1 MKKYLKLF
9 FSLYAAG
16 LIVGVLCCNFYIKGK
31 RISDKFTSCLPGLV
45 FSTLL
50 EGREY
55 LFGTLL
61 MKRGAFFLC
70 GVICGLTPFGLPMTV
85 TSLLWFGFL
94 GGNLITLFLVEY
106 GLRGM
111 GIAGLC
117 FFPQIL
123 FYLPGWLF
131 FFFLVAQ
138 MSQKFWGSKK
148 REASEYKAYFFF
160 LTGVLI
166 CLLLG
171 IWMESYVNQNLLFHV
186 LEKWL

>member
-16 LIVGVLCCNFYIKGK
+16 VVLGVLCCNFYIREKGYQ
-31 RISDKFTSCLPGLV
+31 TSLLPVYLAS
-45 FSTLL
+45 FSNLT
-50 EGREY
+50 EGRKY
-55 LFGTLL
+55 LFGNLL
-61 MKRGAFFLC
+61 IKRGTFFFI
-70 GVICGLTPFGLPMTV
+70 GAICGLTPFGLPMAV
-85 TSLLWFGFL
+85 ASLLWFGFL

-106 GLRGM
+106 GLKGIGM
-111 GIAGLC
+111 AGLC

-123 FYLPGWLF
+123 FCVPGWLF

-138 MSQKFWGSKK
+138 MSQKSWGNRKK
-148 REASEYKAYFFF
+148 EASDFKAYFFF
-160 LTGVLI
+160 LTGTLI

-171 IWMESYVNQNLLFHV
+171 IWMESYVNQNLLCHV

>member
-16 LIVGVLCCNFYIKGK
+16 LIVGVLCCNFYIREKGYQ
-31 RISDKFTSCLPGLV
+31 TSLLPVYLAS

-70 GVICGLTPFGLPMTV
+70 GVICGLTPFGLPMIV

-138 MSQKFWGSKK
+138 MSQKFWGSEK

>member
-16 LIVGVLCCNFYIKGK
+16 VVAGVLCCNFYIREEGYQ
-31 RISDKFTSCLPGLV
+31 TSLLPVYLSS
-45 FSTLL
+45 FSALS

-61 MKRGAFFLC
+61 LKRGAFFLC
-70 GVICGLTPFGLPMTV
+70 GAVCGLTPFGFPMTIA
-85 TSLLWFGFL
+85 SLLWFGFL
-94 GGNLITLFLVEY
+94 GGNLIALFLVEY
-106 GLRGM
+106 GLKGM

-123 FYLPGWLF
+123 FYLPGWMF
-131 FFFLVAQ
+131 FFFLVTQ
-138 MSQKFWGSKK
+138 MSQKFWGNKK
-148 REASEYKAYFFF
+148 REASEYKTYFFF
-160 LTGVLI
+160 LTGALI
-166 CLLLG
+166 CILLG

-186 LEKWL
+186 LENWL